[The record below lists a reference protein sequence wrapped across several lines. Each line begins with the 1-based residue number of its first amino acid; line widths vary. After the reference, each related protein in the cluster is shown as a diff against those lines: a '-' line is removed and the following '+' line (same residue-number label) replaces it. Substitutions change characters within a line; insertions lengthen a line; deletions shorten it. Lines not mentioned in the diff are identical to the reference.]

1 MLGEGKGGPR
11 KGWGGGSG
19 EGPSLFCVRPL
30 RDPLEPQAPHTP
42 QKTARDY
49 SVGHPD
55 VGLAGKEQELG
66 RTGMSQSISP

>member
-66 RTGMSQSISP
+66 RTGMSRSISP